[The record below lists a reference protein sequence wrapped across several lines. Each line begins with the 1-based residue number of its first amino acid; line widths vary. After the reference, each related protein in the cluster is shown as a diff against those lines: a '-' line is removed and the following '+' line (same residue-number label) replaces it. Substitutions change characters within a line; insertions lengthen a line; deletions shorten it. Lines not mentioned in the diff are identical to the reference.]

1 VILSQRKGIV
11 LAGGAGTRLHPITLG
26 ISKQLLPVYDK
37 PMIYYPLSVLML
49 AGIREVLIINN
60 PQEQFFFK
68 RLLGDGSQWGMRF
81 EYAVQARPEGLPQ
94 ALVIAKEFLKG
105 GPSCLLLGDNLFYGQ
120 GFTTMLRRADECED
134 GATIFGYRVKDPT
147 SFGVVEFDGV
157 GRILGLEEKPAKP
170 RSNHAVTGLYFFDGR
185 APVFATGLTPSL
197 RGETEIIDLLRCY
210 LDEGTLHL
218 QPLGRGFAW
227 LDTGTHESMLQA
239 SQFVQTIEQR
249 QGLRIG
255 CPEEV
260 AWLNGWIGDSQLA
273 DLAKPLEKSGYGR
286 YLLGLLSPDSR
297 KQQ

>member
-1 VILSQRKGIV
+1 MILSQRKGIV

-120 GFTTMLRRADECED
+120 GFTPMLRRADECED

>member
-1 VILSQRKGIV
+1 VIQSKRRGIV

-26 ISKQLLPVYDK
+26 ISKQLLPIYDK

-49 AGIREVLIINN
+49 AGIREVLIINT

-68 RLLGDGSQWGMRF
+68 RLLGDGSQWGMQF
-81 EYAVQARPEGLPQ
+81 EYAVQSRPEGLPQ
-94 ALVIAKEFLKG
+94 ALVIAEDFLQG
-105 GPSCLLLGDNLFYGQ
+105 GPSCLVLGDNIFYGQ
-120 GFTTMLRRADECED
+120 GFTPMLRRANDCED
-134 GATIFGYRVKDPT
+134 GATIFGYRVKDST
-147 SFGVVEFDGV
+147 GFGVVEFDDV
-157 GRILGLEEKPAKP
+157 GRILGLEEKPANPK
-170 RSNHAVTGLYFFDGR
+170 SNHAVTGLYFFDSR
-185 APVFATGLTPSL
+185 APDFATGLTPSS

-210 LDEGTLHL
+210 LDDDRLHL

-260 AWLNGWIGDSQLA
+260 AWLNGWIDDGQLVE
-273 DLAKPLEKSGYGR
+273 LAKPLEKSGYGR
-286 YLLGLLSPDSR
+286 YLLGLL
-297 KQQ
+297 

>member
-1 VILSQRKGIV
+1 MRRKGII
-11 LAGGAGTRLHPITLG
+11 LAGGSGTRLYPITQC

-49 AGIREVLIINN
+49 AGIREVLVINT

-81 EYAVQARPEGLPQ
+81 EYATQSRPDGLPQ
-94 ALVIAKEFLKG
+94 AFVIAEGFLQG
-105 GPSCLLLGDNLFYGQ
+105 GPSCLVLGDNVFYGQ
-120 GFTTMLRRADECED
+120 GFTPMLRRADECRH
-134 GATIFGYRVKDPT
+134 GATIFGYRVKDPS
-147 SFGVVEFDGV
+147 SFGVVEFDDRGT
-157 GRILGLEEKPAKP
+157 ITGLAEKPTAPK
-170 RSNHAVTGLYFFDGR
+170 SNHAVTGLYFMDGR
-185 APVFATGLTPSL
+185 APAFAAGLKPSV
-197 RGETEIIDLLRCY
+197 RGETEITDLLQAY
-210 LDEGTLHL
+210 LTEGSLHL

-260 AWLNGWIGDSQLA
+260 AWLNGWIDDTQLIE
-273 DLAKPLEKSGYGR
+273 LARPLEKSGYGR
-286 YLLGLLSPDSR
+286 YLLGLL
-297 KQQ
+297 

>member
-1 VILSQRKGIV
+1 MIQSRRKGIV

-26 ISKQLLPVYDK
+26 ISKQLLPIYDK

-49 AGIREVLIINN
+49 AGIREVLIINT

-81 EYAVQARPEGLPQ
+81 EYEVQSRPDGLPQ
-94 ALVIAKEFLKG
+94 ALVIAEKFLQG
-105 GPSCLLLGDNLFYGQ
+105 GPSCLVLGDNIFYGQ
-120 GFTTMLRRADECED
+120 GFTPMLRRADECET
-134 GATIFGYRVKDPT
+134 GATIFSYRVKDP
-147 SFGVVEFDGV
+147 SGFGVVEFDRSGNV
-157 GRILGLEEKPAKP
+157 VGLEEKPPAP

-185 APVFATGLTPSL
+185 APALSAGLTPSA
-197 RGETEIIDLLRCY
+197 RGEIEIIDLLRRY
-210 LDEGTLHL
+210 LEAGTLHL

-260 AWLNGWIGDSQLA
+260 AWLNGWIDDSHLV
-273 DLAKPLEKSGYGR
+273 DLATRLEKSGYGR
-286 YLLGLLSPDSR
+286 YLLGLL
-297 KQQ
+297 

>member
-1 VILSQRKGIV
+1 VIQSRRKGIV

-26 ISKQLLPVYDK
+26 ISKQLLPIYDK

-49 AGIREVLIINN
+49 AGIREVLIINT

-81 EYAVQARPEGLPQ
+81 EYAVQSRPDGLPQ
-94 ALVIAKEFLKG
+94 ALVIAEEFLQG
-105 GPSCLLLGDNLFYGQ
+105 GTSCLVLGDNIFYGQ
-120 GFTTMLRRADECED
+120 GFTPMLRRADERND

-147 SFGVVEFDGV
+147 GFGVVEFDV
-157 GRILGLEEKPAKP
+157 SRRIVGLEEKPATPK
-170 RSNHAVTGLYFFDGR
+170 SNHAVTGLYFFDDR
-185 APVFATGLTPSL
+185 APAFSANLKPSA

-210 LDEGTLHL
+210 LDAGALHL

-260 AWLNGWIGDSQLA
+260 AWLNGWIDDAQLA
-273 DLAKPLEKSGYGR
+273 ELAKPLEKSGYGQ
-286 YLLGLLSPDSR
+286 YLLALL
-297 KQQ
+297 

>member
-1 VILSQRKGIV
+1 MIQSKRKGIV

-26 ISKQLLPVYDK
+26 ISKQLLPIYDK

-49 AGIREVLIINN
+49 AGIREVLIINTT
-60 PQEQFFFK
+60 QEQFFFK

-81 EYAVQARPEGLPQ
+81 EYAVQSRPEGLPQ
-94 ALVIAKEFLKG
+94 ALVIAEDFLQG
-105 GPSCLLLGDNLFYGQ
+105 GTSCLVLGDNIFYGQ
-120 GFTTMLRRADECED
+120 GFTPMLRRADECED

-147 SFGVVEFDGV
+147 SFGVVEFDDG
-157 GRILGLEEKPAKP
+157 GQILGLAEKPAKP
-170 RSNHAVTGLYFFDGR
+170 KSNHAVTGLYFFDSR
-185 APVFATGLTPSL
+185 APVFAAGLTPSS

-210 LDEGTLHL
+210 LDAGTLHL

-260 AWLNGWIGDSQLA
+260 AWLNGWIDDSRLV
-273 DLAKPLEKSGYGR
+273 DLATPLEKSGYGR
-286 YLLGLLSPDSR
+286 YLLGLL
-297 KQQ
+297 